1 MIGPKYT
8 YQAGAT
14 WPFTVLQLTD
24 YKDADNT
31 VGPIIA
37 QIKAYQ
43 EAGNFDAAQEIIR
56 QHASTLKKY
65 CFDAAAINRYIE
77 ELRNLQIYTRQ
88 KKQQIF
94 YEPTEETFSLFAVL
108 QDVWIGNKGDASE
121 THDQSTAQD
130 YQVLEGITY
139 VGSDGQLHTGTMP
152 NYEALNAEIEAG
164 QVFTIPAG
172 YHNGGGTV
180 RTATVVPSGEN
191 IALGPFRVNHITE
204 TNIPVFGATT
214 ASVTIDVPGV
224 IEGMITTKKGENII
238 HCPQEVKQFFYV
250 TASKFNKNDS
260 KSKVAYSARFKIA
273 DGKSTWIEKYNTDK
287 KSKITQISGTEVTV
301 WWDYET
307 DLYYWGY

>member
-14 WPFTVLQLTD
+14 WPFGLLQLTD

-43 EAGNFDAAQEIIR
+43 EAGDFDSAQELIR

-94 YEPTEETFSLFAVL
+94 YEPTEETFSIFAVL

-121 THDQSTAQD
+121 TYDQSTAQD
-130 YQVLEGITY
+130 YEVLEGVTY

-152 NYEALNAEIEAG
+152 NYQAVDETIEAG
-164 QVFTIPAG
+164 QVYTIPAG

-180 RTATVVPSGEN
+180 RTATVVPAGEN
-191 IALGPFRVNHITE
+191 IALGPFKVNHITE
-204 TNIPVFGATT
+204 TGIPVFGATT

-224 IEGMITTKKGENII
+224 IEGMITTVAKQNNII
-238 HCPQEVKQFFYV
+238 NCPQEVKQFFYV
-250 TASKFNKNDS
+250 TGVFNKNDS
-260 KSKVAYSARFKIA
+260 KSSVAYSVWFKTSK
-273 DGKSTWIEKYNTDK
+273 GWQSYNNTSKS
-287 KSKITQISGTEVTV
+287 SKIKDISGTTVTV
-301 WWDYET
+301 YWDYVT